1 MDQAIEILAE
11 KGSAKLIE
19 FEPLRTFNVTL
30 PPGATFVVANTL
42 EEKNKA
48 ASNDFNTRVVECRW
62 VLLVLLYYVNI
73 FCTIEHNYY
82 HTELLIDDRNG
93 RNSF

>member
-1 MDQAIEILAE
+1 M
-11 KGSAKLIE
+11 
-19 FEPLRTFNVTL
+19 TL

-62 VLLVLLYYVNI
+62 VMLLLLLLLFHIYS
-73 FCTIEHNYY
+73 FCTIEHN
-82 HTELLIDDRNG
+82 
-93 RNSF
+93 

>member
-1 MDQAIEILAE
+1 M
-11 KGSAKLIE
+11 
-19 FEPLRTFNVTL
+19 TL

-62 VLLVLLYYVNI
+62 VAVVD
-73 FCTIEHNYY
+73 TS
-82 HTELLIDDRNG
+82 RQ
-93 RNSF
+93 

>member
-11 KGSAKLIE
+11 KGSANLIE
-19 FEPLRTFNVTL
+19 FEPLRAFNVTL

-48 ASNDFNTRVVECRW
+48 ASNDFNTRVVECRQ
-62 VLLVLLYYVNI
+62 VINLHQKI
-73 FCTIEHNYY
+73 TMDAF
-82 HTELLIDDRNG
+82 G
-93 RNSF
+93 QF

>member
-11 KGSAKLIE
+11 EGSAKLIE
-19 FEPLRTFNVTL
+19 FAPLRTHNVKL
-30 PPGATFVVANTL
+30 PVGATFVVANTL

-62 VLLVLLYYVNI
+62 VLLILLLLLLLLLFQWHNLYVRS
-73 FCTIEHNYY
+73 C
-82 HTELLIDDRNG
+82 
-93 RNSF
+93 

>member
-19 FEPLRTFNVTL
+19 FEPLRASNVTL

-48 ASNDFNTRVVECRW
+48 ASNDFNTRVVECRHVALFFSLSRW
-62 VLLVLLYYVNI
+62 NAHENT
-73 FCTIEHNYY
+73 F
-82 HTELLIDDRNG
+82 
-93 RNSF
+93 

>member
-1 MDQAIEILAE
+1 M
-11 KGSAKLIE
+11 
-19 FEPLRTFNVTL
+19 TL

-62 VLLVLLYYVNI
+62 VDVSIVVA
-73 FCTIEHNYY
+73 FT
-82 HTELLIDDRNG
+82 
-93 RNSF
+93 S